1 MERISQQSELNVSP
15 ALGHWFLVYTKPRQ
29 EQCAKENLERQAY
42 ECFLPLIKVQKIRAG
57 KCIEET
63 ESLFPRYMFIRLIE
77 GLSNFGPIRSTKGV
91 SGLVKFSGVPA
102 RVPDQLIETLQQE
115 PQLHEELFQPG
126 DPIKVV
132 AGPFMGFEA
141 ECIKL
146 QKMKDG
152 EMRALVLLDF
162 LSKKQRVSMP
172 LTELQKVI

>member
-1 MERISQQSELNVSP
+1 MSEVLNQAKP
-15 ALGHWFLVYTKPRQ
+15 EMGKWFLLYTKPRQ
-29 EQCAKENLERQAY
+29 EQVAKENLERQGY
-42 ECFLPLIKVQKIRAG
+42 ECFLPLINVQKIRSG

-63 ESLFPRYMFIRLIE
+63 ESLFPRYMFIHLVE

-91 SGLVKFSGVPA
+91 SGLVTFAGVPA
-102 RVPDQLIETLQQE
+102 QVPDQLIEALRQE

-126 DPIKVV
+126 EQVKVV

-172 LTELQKVI
+172 LVELQKVA

>member
-1 MERISQQSELNVSP
+1 MGQHAEIKEINP
-15 ALGHWFLVYTKPRQ
+15 AGNWYLLYTKPRQ
-29 EQCAKENLERQAY
+29 EQIAKENLERQSY
-42 ECFLPLIKVQKIRAG
+42 ECFLPLINVQKIRAG

-102 RVPDQLIETLQQE
+102 RVPTQLVERLQQG
-115 PQLHEELFQPG
+115 PLLHEELFQPG
-126 DPIKVV
+126 DQIKVV

-172 LTELQKVI
+172 LAELQKVA